1 MLQAHVHKRS
11 SIGIWS
17 ERRSVFLNS
26 SSITDRISASKSS
39 EDSMG
44 ADSEQQKQ
52 MYDDA
57 VSRHPD
63 SVLSLQ
69 HEVYGELPLSALRL
83 ITIDCLSN
91 FLF

>member
-1 MLQAHVHKRS
+1 
-11 SIGIWS
+11 
-17 ERRSVFLNS
+17 
-26 SSITDRISASKSS
+26 
-39 EDSMG
+39 MG

-69 HEVYGELPLSALRL
+69 HEVYGELPLSALPL
-83 ITIDCLSN
+83 LS
-91 FLF
+91 FELFVS